1 MLAHQSRRLQLLTAA
16 LILAAAS
23 WTVLAAPGGNG
34 RGNGPRV
41 NAPPVNTPVGPP
53 VTIKAPEIDAAA
65 GVQGIALLSGV
76 LLLVAERRRRQRG

>member
-16 LILAAAS
+16 LILAAGS
-23 WTVLAAPGGNG
+23 GILLAAPGGSG
-34 RGNGPRV
+34 RGKGPPEGTPPGFT
-41 NAPPVNTPVGPP
+41 PPVN
-53 VTIKAPEIDAAA
+53 IQAPEIDAAA